1 MKFVGT
7 NAYGNNIYVDNIFV
21 SGAPDVA
28 EPVQLK
34 KFSASLVSTGVELQW
49 LTSSEENYLR
59 FEVERSADGKTFVP
73 VTSVDAKK
81 RNSTGTS
88 YKALDNDPYNGMNY
102 YRLKIVRDYGLNPL
116 YSQVIGIKAKGTNTS
131 ATTAS
136 IDAADGVTS
145 SAKGLYPNP
154 SRGNFDIAYGA
165 TQAGAVQIQM
175 VNTMG
180 QVMHTQEAR
189 CQKGTN
195 QTNVRAAGLPKGV
208 YFILLHTPDQT
219 IKEKVI
225 IQ

>member
-1 MKFVGT
+1 M
-7 NAYGNNIYVDNIFV
+7 
-21 SGAPDVA
+21 
-28 EPVQLK
+28 
-34 KFSASLVSTGVELQW
+34 
-49 LTSSEENYLR
+49 
-59 FEVERSADGKTFVP
+59 ERSWDGQSFVP

-81 RNSTGTS
+81 RNSTGAS

-116 YSQVIGIKAKGTNTS
+116 YSQTISIKAKSTS
-131 ATTAS
+131 TATAR
-136 IDAADGVTS
+136 IDAADGTTS
-145 SAKGLYPNP
+145 LAKGLYPNP
-154 SRGNFDIAYGA
+154 SRGNFSVDYSA
-165 TQAGAVQIQM
+165 TQAGAVQITM

-180 QVMHTQEAR
+180 QVMHTQETR